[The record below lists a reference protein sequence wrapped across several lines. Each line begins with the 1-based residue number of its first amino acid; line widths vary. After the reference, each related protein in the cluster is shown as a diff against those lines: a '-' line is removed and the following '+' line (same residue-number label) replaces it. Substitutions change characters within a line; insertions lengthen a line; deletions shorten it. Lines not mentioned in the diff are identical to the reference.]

1 MTMIPLI
8 TFVLAFLI
16 LAVVLQ
22 VFRRSVYVNEAGRM
36 RFTSLWRLGVA
47 LLLAF
52 FIASINPL
60 DMQRIDAG
68 YVGIKVSNVGDQ
80 RGVGRTEYVTGWVF
94 YNSWISRIYEFPIHQ
109 QHIEYEE
116 ADIVTKGG
124 FRATIKPSFN
134 YSINAGNVANMFQ
147 NLRVGVREMEQG
159 WLKNAIV
166 GSVNDVANRYT
177 VDSIFNHRE
186 EFESAIVKE
195 CNKRVSQWFS
205 VSQLRTNIVP
215 PREISESIVA
225 KTRAIQEVQVAE
237 NQRQV
242 AVAEAERK
250 IAEARGDSAQAVI
263 QASGRAEAI
272 RKEQLSLTPLYI
284 EYIKIQKWTGQVPTT
299 VAGSNSGFMIQLP
312 NRSNTN
318 Q

>member
-1 MTMIPLI
+1 MIGFFFFI
-8 TFVLAFLI
+8 VAFLI
-16 LAVVLQ
+16 FGLVFHVFSRRIYVREDGRLKTVSFWRPLIALILALVV
-22 VFRRSVYVNEAGRM
+22 A
-36 RFTSLWRLGVA
+36 A
-47 LLLAF
+47 
-52 FIASINPL
+52 INPI
-60 DMQRIDAG
+60 DVERIDAG
-68 YVGIKVSNVGDQ
+68 HVGIKVSNIGDN
-80 RGVGRTEYVTGWVF
+80 RGVGKTEYVTGWVF
-94 YNSWISRIYEFPIHQ
+94 YNSWISKIYEFPIHQ
-109 QHIEYEE
+109 QHIDYEE
-116 ADIVTKGG
+116 ADIVTRGG

-134 YSINAGNVANMFQ
+134 YSINPGNVASMFQ
-147 NLRVGVREMEQG
+147 NLRVGVKEMEQG

-186 EFESAIVKE
+186 EFEGAIVKE
-195 CNKRVSQWFS
+195 CNKRVSQWFN

-215 PREISESIVA
+215 PKEISESIVA

-263 QASGRAEAI
+263 QAAGRAEAI

-284 EYIKIQKWTGQVPTT
+284 EYIKIQKWSGQVPTT
-299 VAGSNSGFMIQLP
+299 VAGGNSGFLIQLDK
-312 NRSNTN
+312 NAARE
-318 Q
+318 

>member
-1 MTMIPLI
+1 MISLVVFI
-8 TFVLAFLI
+8 IAAIVAGLFFGI
-16 LAVVLQ
+16 LK
-22 VFRRSVYVNEAGRM
+22 RSTYVNEDGRF
-36 RFTSLWRLGVA
+36 RPVSLVRVVA
-47 LLLAF
+47 VV
-52 FIASINPL
+52 FIAFIVVAINPI
-60 DMQRIDAG
+60 DVERIDAG
-68 YVGIKVSNVGDQ
+68 HVGIKVSNVGDN

-109 QHIEYEE
+109 QHIDYE
-116 ADIVTKGG
+116 ANDIVTKGG

-134 YSINAGNVANMFQ
+134 YSINAGNVADMFQ
-147 NLRVGVREMEQG
+147 NLRVGVNEMEQG

-186 EFESAIVKE
+186 EFEADIVKE
-195 CNKRVSQWFS
+195 CNKRVAKWFN

-215 PREISESIVA
+215 PAEISESIVA

-237 NQRQV
+237 NRRQV

-263 QASGRAEAI
+263 QAAGRAEAI
-272 RKEQLSLTPLYI
+272 KREQLSLTALYI
-284 EYIKIQKWTGQVPTT
+284 DYIKVQKWSGQVPTT
-299 VAGSNSGFMIQLP
+299 VASGNSGFLIQLP
-312 NRSNTN
+312 KEGKE
-318 Q
+318 

>member
-1 MTMIPLI
+1 MIGLF
-8 TFVLAFLI
+8 TFILAFLI
-16 LAVVLQ
+16 LGLALQ
-22 VFRRSVYVNEAGRM
+22 VFRKSSYTNDNGR
-36 RFTSLWRLGVA
+36 FQVKAIWK
-47 LLLAF
+47 LLAVF
-52 FIASINPL
+52 LISLFIAAINPI
-60 DMQRIDAG
+60 DVERIDAG
-68 YVGIKVSNVGDQ
+68 HVGIKVSNVGDN
-80 RGVGRTEYVTGWVF
+80 RGVGKTEYVTGWVF

-109 QHIEYEE
+109 QHIDYEE
-116 ADIVTKGG
+116 ADIVTRGG

-134 YSINAGNVANMFQ
+134 YSINAGNVADMFQ
-147 NLRVGVREMEQG
+147 NLRVGVKEMEQG

-186 EFESAIVKE
+186 EFESSIIKE
-195 CNKRVSQWFS
+195 CNKRVSQWFN

-215 PREISESIVA
+215 PKEISETIIA

-250 IAEARGDSAQAVI
+250 IAQARGDSAQAVI
-263 QASGRAEAI
+263 EAAGRAEAI
-272 RKEQLSLTPLYI
+272 KKEQLSLTPLYI
-284 EYIKIQKWTGQVPTT
+284 EYIKIQKWNGEVPST
-299 VAGSNSGFMIQLP
+299 VAGANSGFLIQP
-312 NRSNTN
+312 GNK

>member
-1 MTMIPLI
+1 MIGII
-8 TFVLAFLI
+8 TFILAFII
-16 LAVVLQ
+16 LGIALQ
-22 VFRRSVYVNEAGRM
+22 VFRKNTYTNEDGRFRTKGAM
-36 RFTSLWRLGVA
+36 R
-47 LLLAF
+47 LLAAF
-52 FIASINPL
+52 VIALFIAAINPI
-60 DMQRIDAG
+60 DIERIDAG
-68 YVGIKVSNVGDQ
+68 HVGIKVSNVGDN
-80 RGVGRTEYVTGWVF
+80 RGVGKTEYVTGWVF

-109 QHIEYEE
+109 QHIDYEE
-116 ADIVTKGG
+116 ADIVTRGG

-134 YSINAGNVANMFQ
+134 YSINAGNVADMFQ
-147 NLRVGVREMEQG
+147 NLRVGVKEMEQG

-186 EFESAIVKE
+186 EFESSIIKE
-195 CNKRVSQWFS
+195 CNKRVSQWFN

-215 PREISESIVA
+215 PKEISESIVA

-250 IAEARGDSAQAVI
+250 IAQAKGDSAQAVI
-263 QASGRAEAI
+263 IAAGRAEAI
-272 RKEQLSLTPLYI
+272 KKEQLSLTPLYI
-284 EYIKIQKWTGQVPTT
+284 EYIKIQKWNGEVPST
-299 VAGSNSGFMIQLP
+299 VAGNNSGFLIQP
-312 NRSNTN
+312 NAGK

>member
-1 MTMIPLI
+1 MLSTIV
-8 TFVLAFLI
+8 FVIAFIIAAVLLGVLRKRSYVGEDRKFKVGGAGRLALALFVAFLAAI
-16 LAVVLQ
+16 L
-22 VFRRSVYVNEAGRM
+22 NP
-36 RFTSLWRLGVA
+36 
-47 LLLAF
+47 
-52 FIASINPL
+52 INIE
-60 DMQRIDAG
+60 RIDAG
-68 YVGIKVSNVGDQ
+68 HVGIKVSNVGDD

-94 YNSWISRIYEFPIHQ
+94 YNTWISRIYEFPIHQ
-109 QHIEYEE
+109 QHIDYEA

-134 YSINAGNVANMFQ
+134 YSINAGNVADMFQ
-147 NLRVGVREMEQG
+147 NLRVGVKEMEQG

-186 EFESAIVKE
+186 EFESDIVKE
-195 CNKRVSQWFS
+195 CNKRVSKWFN

-215 PREISESIVA
+215 PTEIAESIIA

-237 NQRQV
+237 NRRQV
-242 AVAEAERK
+242 AIAEAERK

-284 EYIKIQKWTGQVPTT
+284 DYIKVQKWSGQVPTT
-299 VAGSNSGFMIQLP
+299 VAGNGSGFLMQLP
-312 NRSNTN
+312 GSKD
-318 Q
+318 

>member
-1 MTMIPLI
+1 MI
-8 TFVLAFLI
+8 
-16 LAVVLQ
+16 
-22 VFRRSVYVNEAGRM
+22 
-36 RFTSLWRLGVA
+36 SLF
-47 LLLAF
+47 F
-52 FIASINPL
+52 FIASFLVAGLALGVFRRNKYHDEEGRFRFSALVGAVIATIIALVVVAVNPI
-60 DMQRIDAG
+60 DVERIDAG
-68 YVGIKVSNVGDQ
+68 HVGIKVSNVGDN

-94 YNSWISRIYEFPIHQ
+94 YNSWISRIYEFPVHQ
-109 QHIEYEE
+109 QHIDYEA

-134 YSINAGNVANMFQ
+134 YSINSGNVADMFQ
-147 NLRVGVREMEQG
+147 NLRVGVKEMEQG

-195 CNKRVSQWFS
+195 CNKRVSKWFN

-215 PREISESIVA
+215 PTEISESIIA

-237 NQRQV
+237 NRRQV
-242 AVAEAERK
+242 AVADAERK

-263 QASGRAEAI
+263 QAAGRAEAI
-272 RKEQLSLTPLYI
+272 KREQLSLTPLYI
-284 EYIKIQKWTGQVPTT
+284 DYIKVQKWSGQVPTT
-299 VAGSNSGFMIQLP
+299 VAGNSGFMLQLP
-312 NRSNTN
+312 RDARE
-318 Q
+318 

>member
-1 MTMIPLI
+1 MIGII
-8 TFVLAFLI
+8 TFLIAFVIIGLS
-16 LAVVLQ
+16 LQ
-22 VFRRSVYVNEAGRM
+22 AFRRSSYKDTTGRS
-36 RFTSLWRLGVA
+36 RLKGSWRLLVAFLLA
-47 LLLAF
+47 LLVA
-52 FIASINPL
+52 AINPI
-60 DMQRIDAG
+60 DVERIDAG
-68 YVGIKVSNVGDQ
+68 HVGIKVSNVGDN
-80 RGVGRTEYVTGWVF
+80 RGVGKTEYVTGWVF

-109 QHIEYEE
+109 QHIDYEE
-116 ADIVTKGG
+116 ADIVTRGG

-134 YSINAGNVANMFQ
+134 YSINAGNVADMFQ
-147 NLRVGVREMEQG
+147 NLRVGVKEMEQG

-186 EFESAIVKE
+186 EFESAIISE
-195 CNKRVSQWFS
+195 CNKRVSQWFN

-215 PREISESIVA
+215 PTEISETIIA

-250 IAEARGDSAQAVI
+250 IAQARGDSAKAVI
-263 QASGRAEAI
+263 EAAGRAEAI
-272 RKEQLSLTPLYI
+272 KKEQLSLTPLYI
-284 EYIKIQKWTGQVPTT
+284 EYIKIQKWNGEVPST
-299 VAGSNSGFMIQLP
+299 VAGANSGFLIQP
-312 NRSNTN
+312 GK

>member
-1 MTMIPLI
+1 MISLVV
-8 TFVLAFLI
+8 FI
-16 LAVVLQ
+16 LAVIVAGL
-22 VFRRSVYVNEAGRM
+22 FFGILKKSTYVNEDGR
-36 RFTSLWRLGVA
+36 FKPVSLFRVVA
-47 LLLAF
+47 VVLIAF
-52 FIASINPL
+52 FTVAINPI
-60 DMQRIDAG
+60 DVERIDAG
-68 YVGIKVSNVGDQ
+68 HVGIKVSNVGDN

-94 YNSWISRIYEFPIHQ
+94 FNSWISRIYEFPIHQ
-109 QHIEYEE
+109 QHIDYEA

-134 YSINAGNVANMFQ
+134 YSINAGNVADMFQ
-147 NLRVGVREMEQG
+147 NLRVGVNEMEQG

-186 EFESAIVKE
+186 EFESDIVKE
-195 CNKRVSQWFS
+195 CNKRGAKWCN

-215 PREISESIVA
+215 PAEISESIVA

-237 NQRQV
+237 NRRQV

-263 QASGRAEAI
+263 QAAGRAEAI
-272 RKEQLSLTPLYI
+272 KREQLSLTSLYI
-284 EYIKIQKWTGQVPTT
+284 DYIKVQKWSGQVPTT
-299 VAGSNSGFMIQLP
+299 VAGGNSGFLIQLP
-312 NRSNTN
+312 KDAKE
-318 Q
+318 

>member
-1 MTMIPLI
+1 MISLI
-8 TFVLAFLI
+8 VFVL
-16 LAVVLQ
+16 VVVIAGLLSGM
-22 VFRRSVYVNEAGRM
+22 FKKSTYVNENGR
-36 RFTSLWRLGVA
+36 FLPLGLLRPLLVA
-47 LLLAF
+47 MVAF
-52 FIASINPL
+52 VAVAINPI
-60 DMQRIDAG
+60 DVERIDAG
-68 YVGIKVSNVGDQ
+68 HVGIKVSNVGDN

-109 QHIEYEE
+109 QHIDYE
-116 ADIVTKGG
+116 ANDIVTKGG

-134 YSINAGNVANMFQ
+134 YSINAGNVADMFQ
-147 NLRVGVREMEQG
+147 NLRVGVKDMEQG

-186 EFESAIVKE
+186 EFESDIVKE
-195 CNKRVSQWFS
+195 CNKRVSKWFN

-215 PREISESIVA
+215 PAEISESIVA

-237 NQRQV
+237 NRRQV

-263 QASGRAEAI
+263 QAAGRAEAI
-272 RKEQLSLTPLYI
+272 RREQLSLTSLYI
-284 EYIKIQKWTGQVPTT
+284 EYIKIQKWSGQVPTT
-299 VAGSNSGFMIQLP
+299 VAGGNSGFLIQLP
-312 NRSNTN
+312 KEGKE
-318 Q
+318 

>member
-1 MTMIPLI
+1 MPLL
-8 TFVLAFLI
+8 FFI
-16 LAVVLQ
+16 LSFIILGLVLQ
-22 VFRRSVYVNEAGRM
+22 AFRKGTYREADGK
-36 RFTSLWRLGVA
+36 FKSSNLWRFFLA
-47 LLLAF
+47 LLIALIIAAF
-52 FIASINPL
+52 NPV
-60 DMQRIDAG
+60 DVQRIDAG
-68 YVGIKVSNVGDQ
+68 HVGIKVSNVGDS
-80 RGVGRTEYVTGWVF
+80 RGVGKTEYVTGWVF
-94 YNSWISRIYEFPIHQ
+94 FNSWISRIYEFPIHQ
-109 QHIEYEE
+109 QHIDYEA

-134 YSINAGNVANMFQ
+134 YSINAGNVADMFQ
-147 NLRVGVREMEQG
+147 NLRVGVKEMEQG

-195 CNKRVSQWFS
+195 CNKRVSQWFN

-215 PREISESIVA
+215 PTEISESIVA

-237 NQRQV
+237 NRRQV
-242 AVAEAERK
+242 AVADAERK

-272 RKEQLSLTPLYI
+272 KKEQLSLTPLYI
-284 EYIKIQKWTGQVPTT
+284 DYIKVQKWSGQVPSTF
-299 VAGSNSGFMIQLP
+299 AGGNSGFMIQLP
-312 NRSNTN
+312 RDVDK
-318 Q
+318 

>member
-1 MTMIPLI
+1 MIGTFFFIISFIIFGLI
-8 TFVLAFLI
+8 FGAF
-16 LAVVLQ
+16 
-22 VFRRSVYVNEAGRM
+22 RKSTYSPDGGR
-36 RFTSLWRLGVA
+36 FKATGLWRLIVVVIISIIVA
-47 LLLAF
+47 A
-52 FIASINPL
+52 INPIEVE
-60 DMQRIDAG
+60 RIDAG
-68 YVGIKVSNVGDQ
+68 HVGIKVSNLGDN
-80 RGVGRTEYVTGWVF
+80 RGVGKTEYVTGWVF
-94 YNSWISRIYEFPIHQ
+94 YNSWISKIYEFPIHQ
-109 QHIEYEE
+109 QHIDYEE
-116 ADIVTKGG
+116 ADIVTRGG

-134 YSINAGNVANMFQ
+134 YSINPGNVASMFQ
-147 NLRVGVREMEQG
+147 NLRVGVKEMEQG

-186 EFESAIVKE
+186 EFESAIVSE
-195 CNKRVSQWFS
+195 CNKRVSQWFN

-215 PREISESIVA
+215 PKEISESIVA

-272 RKEQLSLTPLYI
+272 KKEQLSLTPLYI
-284 EYIKIQKWTGQVPTT
+284 DYIKVQKWNGNVPTT
-299 VAGSNSGFMIQLP
+299 VAGGNTGFMIQLP
-312 NRSNTN
+312 KDGN
-318 Q
+318 